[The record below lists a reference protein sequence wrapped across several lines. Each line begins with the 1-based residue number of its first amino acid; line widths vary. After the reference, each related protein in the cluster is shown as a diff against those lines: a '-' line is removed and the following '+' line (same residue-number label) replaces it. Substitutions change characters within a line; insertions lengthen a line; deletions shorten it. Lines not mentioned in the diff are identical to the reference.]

1 MWRRSSVV
9 GGVGV
14 DARGRRGARAW
25 GGLEELVLGV
35 LWALFGWR
43 VELLGLAVIVG
54 IARLLAGIVGE
65 APALAMV
72 VVLVGVAMAWRTIRV
87 GVLRILYAMRVRR
100 AWARAAID
108 AGVAPGP
115 FRCPGVWSVERV
127 PAGDRL
133 RVRVRRGQSVPD
145 LDARR
150 EELAACLR
158 MREVRVVREPRDA
171 AEADVLL
178 VRRDPFAD
186 ATPVRW
192 PDADA
197 ERRSLWEPVPVGVD
211 EDGEGVAIELVERN
225 VLIGGE
231 PGAGKSVAL
240 STLIAAAALD
250 PGARIWLLDGKL
262 VELAA
267 WAPVAQRVVGP
278 NGHEALELLRAV
290 RAEMDAR
297 YRELLARGLRKV
309 RRQDGLPLHLVV
321 CDELAFYLALPDRS
335 QRQEFAELLRD
346 LVARGRAAGVIV
358 CAATQKPG
366 SDVVPTALRDLFGF
380 RLALRC
386 NTPQASDTVLGQGW
400 ASAGADASTIP
411 GGQRGVGYLLAEGER
426 PIRIKGFHLGD
437 EDVAAIAERAVAR
450 RADAWLA
457 GGPVSD
463 ERPLNGQSGMVER

>member
-9 GGVGV
+9 RVV
-14 DARGRRGARAW
+14 DLDARARRRGRAW
-25 GGLEELVLGV
+25 SDLEELALGV
-35 LWALFGWR
+35 LWVLFGWR
-43 VELLGLAVIVG
+43 VELLTLAVIIG
-54 IARLLAGIVGE
+54 LDRLLAGFVGE
-65 APALAMV
+65 APVVAVVVMLLGVALACR
-72 VVLVGVAMAWRTIRV
+72 AIRV
-87 GVLRILYAMRVRR
+87 RVLAVLYAMRIRR
-100 AWARAAID
+100 AWARATVD
-108 AGVAPGP
+108 VGVASGP
-115 FRCPGVWSVERV
+115 FRCPGVWSVDRV

-133 RVRVRRGQSVPD
+133 RVRVRRGQSVPA

-158 MREVRVVREPRDA
+158 LRDVRVMRVAQDA
-171 AEADVLL
+171 AEADVVL

-186 ATPVRW
+186 AAPLRW

-197 ERRSLWEPVPVGVD
+197 ETGSLWEPIPVGVD
-211 EDGEGVAIELVERN
+211 EEGQRVAIELVERN

-267 WAPVAQRVVGP
+267 WAPVAQRAVGP
-278 NGHEALELLRAV
+278 DGDEALELLREV
-290 RAEMDAR
+290 RVEMEAR
-297 YRELLARGLRKV
+297 YRELLAHGLRKI
-309 RRQDGLPLHLVV
+309 RREDGLPLHLVV
-321 CDELAFYLALPDRS
+321 CDELAFYLTLPDRS
-335 QRQEFAELLRD
+335 KRQEFAELLRD

-366 SDVVPTALRDLFGF
+366 SDIVPTTLRDLFGF

-386 NTPQASDTVLGQGW
+386 NTPQASDTILGQGW
-400 ASAGADASTIP
+400 ASAGADASLIP
-411 GGQRGVGYLLAEGER
+411 GGQRGVGLLLAEEDQPR
-426 PIRIKGFHLGD
+426 RIKGYHLAD
-437 EDVAAIAERAVAR
+437 EDVQAIAERAAGR

-457 GGPVSD
+457 AGAAD
-463 ERPLNGQSGMVER
+463 TNGTGA